1 MPYYFSY
8 NMPAYEYA
16 PKGLSPQEGVA
27 RLKEG
32 NKRFMAEALKN
43 ERFSAARRLSLVE
56 GQSPFAV
63 IVSCSDSRV
72 PPEEI
77 FDQGLGELFVVRT
90 AGHVADESAL
100 GSIEYAVAF
109 LGASLVVVL
118 GHEDCGA
125 VCAAMSGKQHIGYM
139 KSVVE
144 AVKPAVEGVRAS
156 LGNDLCAAVQ
166 ANVRYVVER
175 IKKAEPY
182 LSSMVAEAKVQVVGA
197 VYTFHDGKVTFLD
210 L

>member
-16 PKGLSPQEGVA
+16 PEGLSPEEGIA

-32 NKRFMAEALKN
+32 NERFMTEALRN
-43 ERFSAARRLSLVE
+43 ARFSAARRLTLLE

-63 IVSCSDSRV
+63 IVCCSDSRV
-72 PPEEI
+72 PPEEV

-90 AGHVADESAL
+90 AGHVVDESAM

-125 VCAAMSGKQHIGYM
+125 VCAAISGKEHAGYM
-139 KSVVE
+139 KFVVD
-144 AVKPAVEGVRAS
+144 AIKPAVEEVRAS
-156 LGNDLCAAVQ
+156 SGNDLPAAVR
-166 ANVRYVVER
+166 ANINYVVEQ
-175 IKKAEPY
+175 IKKTDPY
-182 LSSMVAEAKVQVVGA
+182 LASMVAEGKVRVVGA
-197 VYTFHDGKVTFLD
+197 LYTFRDGKVTFLES
-210 L
+210 

>member
-8 NMPAYEYA
+8 TVPAYEYA
-16 PKGLSPQEGVA
+16 PKGLSPEEGIL

-32 NKRFMAEALKN
+32 NERFMAEALRN
-43 ERFSAARRLSLVE
+43 ERFSAARRLSLLE

-63 IVSCSDSRV
+63 IVCCSDSRV

-109 LGASLVVVL
+109 LGARLVVVL

-125 VCAAMSGKQHIGYM
+125 VCAAVSGKEHIGYM

-144 AVKPAVEGVRAS
+144 AVKPAVEEFRGMQ
-156 LGNDLCAAVQ
+156 NKDLSAAVK
-166 ANVRYVVER
+166 ANIKYVVER
-175 IKKAEPY
+175 IRHAEPY
-182 LSSMVAEAKVQVVGA
+182 LSSMVAEGNAQVVGA
-197 VYTFHDGKVTFLD
+197 LYTFRDGKVTFLD
-210 L
+210 E